1 MKQATGSVRDD
12 ILSAAEQLILEAGLG
27 AATTRA
33 IAKAAG
39 CAEGSIYRHFPDKDA
54 LVVEVVK
61 TCFPDFIAML
71 CALPDR
77 VGSGTVLQNL
87 EELGAVALS
96 FYRGILPIT
105 AGVLSNQELLAKNQ
119 ASFKATETGPA
130 KALEAVTH
138 YLIQEQR
145 LGRVSEHV
153 RAGYGAKMILG
164 VFFSQAFFEE
174 LSGDGPGDA
183 ESDARMV
190 KGVTE
195 MIWRALK
202 P

>member
-61 TCFPDFIAML
+61 TCFPDFVAML
-71 CALPDR
+71 CALPER
-77 VGSGTVLQNL
+77 VGTGTVLQTL
-87 EELGAVALS
+87 QELGTVALG
-96 FYRGILPIT
+96 FYRGILPIA
-105 AGVLSNQELLAKNQ
+105 AGVLSDQDLLAKNQ

-130 KALEAVTH
+130 KALEAVTN
-138 YLIQEQR
+138 YLIEEQR
-145 LGRVSEHV
+145 LGRVSKHV
-153 RAGYGAKMILG
+153 SAGYGAKMILG
-164 VFFSQAFFEE
+164 TFFSQAFFEE
-174 LSGDGPGDA
+174 LSGDGPGPA

-190 KGVTE
+190 KGVAE
-195 MIWRALK
+195 LIWRGLK

>member
-1 MKQATGSVRDD
+1 MRQATGSVRDD

-71 CALPDR
+71 CGLPER
-77 VGSGTVLQNL
+77 VGTGTVVQTL
-87 EELGAVALS
+87 EELGTVALG
-96 FYRGILPIT
+96 FYRGILPIA
-105 AGVLSNQELLAKNQ
+105 AGVLSDQALLAKNQ
-119 ASFKATETGPA
+119 ASFKATESGPA
-130 KALEAVTH
+130 KALEAVTD
-138 YLIQEQR
+138 YLIEEQR
-145 LGRVSEHV
+145 LGRVSAHV
-153 RAGYGAKMILG
+153 SAGYGARMILG
-164 VFFSQAFFEE
+164 TFFSQAFLEE
-174 LSGDGPGDA
+174 LSGDGPGSA
-183 ESDARMV
+183 EFDARMV
-190 KGVTE
+190 KGVAE

>member
-1 MKQATGSVRDD
+1 MKQSTGSVRED
-12 ILSAAEQLILEAGLG
+12 ILYAAEQLILDAGLG

-39 CAEGSIYRHFPDKDA
+39 CAEGSIYRHFPDKHA

-77 VGSGTVLQNL
+77 VGTGTVVQTL
-87 EELGAVALS
+87 EELGTVALD
-96 FYRGILPIT
+96 FYRDILPIA
-105 AGVLSNQELLAKNQ
+105 AGVLSDQDLLAKNQ
-119 ASFKATETGPA
+119 ASFKATETGPTQ
-130 KALEAVTH
+130 ALDAVTN

-153 RAGYGAKMILG
+153 SAGYGARVILG
-164 VFFSQAFFEE
+164 TFFSQAFLEE
-174 LSGDGPGDA
+174 LSGDGPGDK

-190 KGVTE
+190 RGVAE